1 MGIFYRLASTT
12 LCMRIV
18 GGDFSGR
25 KFSPPSG
32 IPARPTTD
40 VAKEGL
46 FNTLENM
53 MDIEGI
59 KTCDIF
65 GGTGSISYELASR
78 GAADLTLIERDTT
91 SINFIKKTAQA
102 IGIENKMQIIKGD
115 VFKFMKQNKEQYN
128 FIFAGPP
135 YALETIDSIPV
146 IIFEKQMLL
155 PNGIFVLEH
164 TPRND
169 YQQHLNFLKMKN
181 YGTTVFSFF
190 IQPSE

>member
-1 MGIFYRLASTT
+1 
-12 LCMRIV
+12 MRIV
-18 GGDFSGR
+18 GGEFSGR
-25 KFSPPSG
+25 RFSPPSG

-46 FNTLENM
+46 FNTLEHM
-53 MDIEGI
+53 MDLEGI

-78 GAADLTLIERDTT
+78 GAADLTIIERDGT
-91 SINFIKKTAQA
+91 SIDFIRKTAA
-102 IGIENKMQIIKGD
+102 ALGIASKMQIIKGD
-115 VFKFMKQNKEQYN
+115 VFRFMKSSRDQYD

-135 YALETIDSIPV
+135 YALQNIDDLPLLV
-146 IIFEKQMLL
+146 FEKSMLK
-155 PNGIFVLEH
+155 PGGIFVLEH

-169 YQQHLNFLKMKN
+169 YQRHPCFQRMKN

-190 IQPSE
+190 VQPAES